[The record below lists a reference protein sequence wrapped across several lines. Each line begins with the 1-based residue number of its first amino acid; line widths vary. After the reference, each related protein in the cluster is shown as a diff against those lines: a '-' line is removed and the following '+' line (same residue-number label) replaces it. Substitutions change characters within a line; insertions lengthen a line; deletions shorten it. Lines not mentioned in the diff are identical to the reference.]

1 MAQNTADQPS
11 TEAAKPNT
19 GGESP
24 QAPTKP
30 RVDPIAEAKLLELY
44 YDFINQ
50 HVGRPTMVPPLQNNR
65 VRGGERIVLGVSAQ
79 DFWRGTR
86 GESHERS
93 PRTKAQEVT
102 LLPFMSMLICGELL
116 LSVQLPYGFTSSLLR
131 RDPVPV
137 HSF

>member
-44 YDFINQ
+44 YDFISELTKI
-50 HVGRPTMVPPLQNNR
+50 RIIRYNR
-65 VRGGERIVLGVSAQ
+65 LTQQ
-79 DFWRGTR
+79 DGYNR
-86 GESHERS
+86 
-93 PRTKAQEVT
+93 
-102 LLPFMSMLICGELL
+102 
-116 LSVQLPYGFTSSLLR
+116 
-131 RDPVPV
+131 
-137 HSF
+137 

>member
-50 HVGRPTMVPPLQNNR
+50 HVGRPTMVPPLQNNPTNMR
-65 VRGGERIVLGVSAQ
+65 

-102 LLPFMSMLICGELL
+102 LLPFMSMLICDELL
-116 LSVQLPYGFTSSLLR
+116 LSVQLPYGFTSLLLR